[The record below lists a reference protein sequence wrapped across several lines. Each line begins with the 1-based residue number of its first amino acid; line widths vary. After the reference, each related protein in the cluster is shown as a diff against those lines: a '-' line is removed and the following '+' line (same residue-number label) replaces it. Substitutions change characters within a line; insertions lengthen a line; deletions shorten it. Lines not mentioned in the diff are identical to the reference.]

1 MEKFSIIL
9 LAISLALL
17 LIYGADTIVASNQKN
32 EAAGQ
37 HMGKGF
43 LPINEA
49 VRGGFFGGGAVIMSV
64 VAFFLSKKE
73 KSGAVASLLLINGG
87 LIIAGMIAV
96 LFASGLISSANS
108 NEMFRTVGSTIA
120 MGLMVLGL
128 GIYKLILNR
137 KDTRIASD

>member
-1 MEKFSIIL
+1 
-9 LAISLALL
+9 
-17 LIYGADTIVASNQKN
+17 
-32 EAAGQ
+32 
-37 HMGKGF
+37 
-43 LPINEA
+43 
-49 VRGGFFGGGAVIMSV
+49 
-64 VAFFLSKKE
+64 SKKE

-137 KDTRIASD
+137 KNPRIASN